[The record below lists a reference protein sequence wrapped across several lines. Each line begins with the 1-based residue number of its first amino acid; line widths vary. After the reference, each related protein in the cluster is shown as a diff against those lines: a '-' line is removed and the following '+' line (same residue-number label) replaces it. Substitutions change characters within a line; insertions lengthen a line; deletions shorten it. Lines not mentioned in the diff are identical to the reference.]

1 MSYRDQLK
9 NRIRELELEITN
21 KTDRKDVL
29 EKELQ
34 DLMRKEFEEDLREE
48 SNRKSL
54 LQG

>member
-1 MSYRDQLK
+1 MSYKDQLK
-9 NRIRELELEITN
+9 NRIREIELEIAN
-21 KTDRKDVL
+21 KTGHKDAL
-29 EKELQ
+29 ERELQ